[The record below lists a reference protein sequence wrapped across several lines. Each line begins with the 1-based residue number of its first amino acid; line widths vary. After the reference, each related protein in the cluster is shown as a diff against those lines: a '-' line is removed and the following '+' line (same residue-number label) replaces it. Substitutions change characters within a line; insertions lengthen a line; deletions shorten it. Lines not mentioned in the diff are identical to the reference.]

1 MNQRSYNLV
10 TGLLFTVFA
19 LVHAIRFAGNWPF
32 IIGGWEI
39 SRWVSAIAILAAAY
53 LALAAFRLRRSAQS

>member
-10 TGLLFTVFA
+10 TGLLFTILA

-32 IIGGWEI
+32 IIGSWEV
-39 SRWVSAIAILAAAY
+39 SRWASAILILAAAY
-53 LALAAFRLRRSAQS
+53 LALAAFRLRGSAET